1 MSVDYTI
8 LGVLMETPA
17 HGYSIKKYLLENFSE
32 EFGINDGQL
41 YPALGKLEARGW
53 IKKRVVQQRRSP
65 AKHLYRVTP
74 EGEEAFLRWLCGEEE
89 AENAGRFDF
98 FWKYEFLQRCG
109 FFRYLRPAAIRTQA
123 ERKREEVRRC
133 VADLEDLLE
142 RMEKKNPDPYRRMI
156 VDYGLRYQRMR
167 QDWLEDLL
175 AHLQE
180 VEGGRRR
187 SGSVAAAA
195 P

>member
-41 YPALGKLEARGW
+41 YPALAKLEARRW
-53 IKKRVVQQRRSP
+53 IKKKVVPQRRSP
-65 AKHLYRVTP
+65 ARHLYRVTP
-74 EGEEAFLRWLCGEEE
+74 EGEAAFLRWLGGEEE
-89 AENAGRFDF
+89 SEPLNRFDF

-109 FFRYLRPAAIRTQA
+109 FFGSLEPEAIRAQ
-123 ERKREEVRRC
+123 VRRN
-133 VADLEDLLE
+133 LEGVGRRLAELEGLLE
-142 RMEKKNPDPYRRMI
+142 RMEAKGADPYRRMI
-156 VDYGLRYQRMR
+156 VEYGVRVQRMR
-167 QDWLEDLL
+167 REWLSDLL
-175 AHLQE
+175 TRTAE
-180 VEGGRRR
+180 RDVSKSRPA
-187 SGSVAAAA
+187 VAGA